1 MILRRRV
8 ALNGVQLDSVN
19 AAVIIQ
25 GIDVKAGKE
34 QWSAV
39 SYGAGDGS
47 RATGG
52 RRESLDINVRF
63 TINEKS
69 YRPQQRATILDAVK
83 KWAAGGGVLTL
94 NYKSGQQAR
103 VKCVQMPEEG
113 DAGTRGQYT
122 IVFRAYD
129 VPYFVETT
137 PTTKSVENVTQI
149 ISGGANI
156 TVNGSARTPLEFTF
170 KNTSGYVMDTFSITI
185 GGNTIALTGL
195 DLANNSTLTLDHD
208 EKGRQRIR
216 VSSVSKMDCRTPESA
231 DELWAD
237 PGTVGIT
244 MTAGRAGNL
253 TVKSYGRFA

>member
-19 AAVIIQ
+19 TAIIIQ

-47 RATGG
+47 RVTGN

-137 PTTKSVENVTQI
+137 PTTYTRENTRGV
-149 ISGGANI
+149 SGASL
-156 TVNGSARTPLEFTF
+156 TVNGSARTPLEFSF
-170 KNTSGYVMDTFSITI
+170 KNTSNTLINTFKITA
-185 GGNTIALTGL
+185 GGNTIELTGL
-195 DLANNSTLTLDHD
+195 ELANNYTLTLDHD
-208 EKGRQRIR
+208 AKGRQRIR
-216 VSSVSKMDCRTPESA
+216 VGTMRKMDCRTPESA
-231 DELWAD
+231 DELWVD
-237 PGTVGIT
+237 PGTASIT
-244 MTAGRAGNL
+244 VTAGNVGTL
-253 TVKSYGRFA
+253 IVYSYGRFA